1 MMNKLACL
9 FAFCLLLSC
18 KEDDPIDVRKQAV
31 GSYDYNGTGY
41 YQNKSGLL
49 LLPKPDFT
57 GTLDVALDPADDTG
71 LLITE
76 SSDGVTSTY
85 KGHKLAATDN
95 GFSFDIASRPI
106 SSGSTV
112 IISGYQGYE
121 TTTGGGSK
129 IPYHGGF
136 VSDTNVFGFWWQ
148 YRDVNTGIVFVFH
161 MEGTK
166 KQ

>member
-1 MMNKLACL
+1 MNKLVYL

-18 KEDDPIDVRKQAV
+18 KEDDAIDVRKQAV
-31 GSYDYNGTGY
+31 GSYDYNGLAY
-41 YQNKSGLL
+41 YLNRSGELSS
-49 LLPKPDFT
+49 LPNSDFK
-57 GTLDVALDPADDTG
+57 GILEVALDPADDTG

-76 SSDGVTSTY
+76 TSDGTTSTY
-85 KGHKLAATDN
+85 KGQKLAATDN

-106 SSGSTV
+106 SAGSSV

-136 VSDTNVFGFWWQ
+136 VSATNVFGFWWQ
-148 YRDVNTGIVFVFH
+148 YRNVNTGIVFVIH
-161 MEGTK
+161 VDGNK